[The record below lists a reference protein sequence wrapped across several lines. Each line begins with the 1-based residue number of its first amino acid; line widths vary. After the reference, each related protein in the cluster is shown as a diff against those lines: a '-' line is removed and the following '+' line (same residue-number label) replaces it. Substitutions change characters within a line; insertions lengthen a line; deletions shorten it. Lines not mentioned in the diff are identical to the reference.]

1 MHEPELTLADGLQ
14 PAPFRAAFQQQG
26 RVHIPGLLHTAC
38 AQSLFEVLTTATP
51 WQLALNVGSRHRDLP
66 AAQLALMPPAHRQL
80 VADAMTEQAR
90 FGFQYCYE
98 NYPIFDIHQ
107 AGHREHPLL
116 RLHEFLNGEVFL
128 DFVRQVTGMEDI
140 AFADSQA
147 TRFSAGHFLTTHDD
161 DVAGKQRRAAYV
173 LNLTPHWRTDW
184 GGVLQFIDADGHVTA
199 GLAPKFNALN
209 LFRVPQQHA
218 VSFVTPS
225 APSSRYSITGW
236 LRAR

>member
-1 MHEPELTLADGLQ
+1 
-14 PAPFRAAFQQQG
+14 
-26 RVHIPGLLHTAC
+26 
-38 AQSLFEVLTTATP
+38 
-51 WQLALNVGSRHRDLP
+51 
-66 AAQLALMPPAHRQL
+66 
-80 VADAMTEQAR
+80 
-90 FGFQYCYE
+90 
-98 NYPIFDIHQ
+98 
-107 AGHREHPLL
+107 
-116 RLHEFLNGEVFL
+116 
-128 DFVRQVTGMEDI
+128 MEDI